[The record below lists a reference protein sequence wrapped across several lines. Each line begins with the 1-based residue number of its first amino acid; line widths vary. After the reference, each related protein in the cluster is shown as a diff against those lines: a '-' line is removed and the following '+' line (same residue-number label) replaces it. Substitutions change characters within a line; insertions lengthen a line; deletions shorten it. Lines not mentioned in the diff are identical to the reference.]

1 MVGWGGV
8 GQDNNVSGIAL
19 SFTCMHT
26 VIYFA
31 VHSQALAHRRHAR
44 LSHGRHH
51 LHTCVKL
58 FCCAVGWTGWDNDLI
73 GAAFAFSCTCAHT
86 PSLYAVQWEGVG
98 WYNNVIGFAFS
109 CTAAQI
115 VCFVRFDTY
124 SSVF

>member
-1 MVGWGGV
+1 
-8 GQDNNVSGIAL
+8 
-19 SFTCMHT
+19 MHA

-73 GAAFAFSCTCAHT
+73 GAAFARISGYMSWYVAAHSHAVAIKHHAT
-86 PSLYAVQWEGVG
+86 LHSHSRVLAHIRHLCILCSGKGWVGIITSLALRSHALRHRLYAL
-98 WYNNVIGFAFS
+98 
-109 CTAAQI
+109 
-115 VCFVRFDTY
+115 
-124 SSVF
+124 